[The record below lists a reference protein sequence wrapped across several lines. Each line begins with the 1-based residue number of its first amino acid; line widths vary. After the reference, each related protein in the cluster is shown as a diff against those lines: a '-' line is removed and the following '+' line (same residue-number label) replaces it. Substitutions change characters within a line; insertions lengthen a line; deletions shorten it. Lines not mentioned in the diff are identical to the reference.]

1 MGNVVLFGLLDPL
14 LPRTPVQISCCNAL
28 GVGVGGG
35 FLGGWD
41 WFDLA
46 GSGHLSKKVA
56 LKVVCHLLF

>member
-14 LPRTPVQISCCNAL
+14 VPRTPVQISCCNAL

-35 FLGGWD
+35 RV
-41 WFDLA
+41 DLA
-46 GSGHLSKKVA
+46 GSGHLSEKVA